1 MNIKLNPL
9 ERAVDRLQKRLKAE
23 TIVYATLALTVTGM
37 TLLAG
42 QYISHLTS
50 RDLSS
55 VDVPIAKFTPMPTTM
70 PTSVPALSEPTH
82 SPQPSPTG
90 TSQPTSVVV
99 TVHSG
104 DSWQRLVRRECYAI
118 GIDLHP
124 VDVAYLADVT
134 ESHNQCFFETE
145 FAPCQFLPAGRS
157 TLYAGDTVMILC
169 EE

>member
-1 MNIKLNPL
+1 MKFDPL
-9 ERAVDRLQKRLKAE
+9 QRAINRLRKNLKAE
-23 TIVYATLALTVTGM
+23 MIVYATLGLTVMGM
-37 TLLAG
+37 VLLAG

-50 RDLSS
+50 RELFS
-55 VDVPIAKFTPMPTTM
+55 VDVPTAKLTLMPTTI
-70 PTSVPALSEPTH
+70 PISVPALSEPTQ

-90 TSQPTSVVV
+90 TFQPTSVVA
-99 TVHSG
+99 TVHTG
-104 DSWQRLVRRECYAI
+104 DSWQRLVKRECYAI

-145 FAPCQFLPAGRS
+145 FAPCQFLPAGRG
-157 TLYAGDTVMILC
+157 TLYAGDTVMVLC

>member
-1 MNIKLNPL
+1 MDIKLNPL
-9 ERAVDRLQKRLKAE
+9 ERAIDRLKKERKIE
-23 TIVYATLALTVTGM
+23 TIVYATLALTVMGM

-55 VDVPIAKFTPMPTTM
+55 VDAPIAKLTLMPTTM
-70 PTSVPALSEPTH
+70 PTSVAILSEPTQ

-90 TSQPTSVVV
+90 TFQPTSVVV
-99 TVHSG
+99 TVQSG

-124 VDVAYLADVT
+124 VDVVYIAKVT
-134 ESHNQCFFETE
+134 ERHNQCFFETE

-157 TLYAGDTVMILC
+157 TLYAGDTVMVLC